1 MTGTRQF
8 CTFLLGEFYMG
19 VDVRKVQEVLRYQQ
33 MTRVPLA
40 PGVVR
45 GLINLRGQIVMAIDL
60 RRRLQL
66 PDRTDD
72 RLPRNVIV
80 RTDEGAVSFLVDEL
94 SDVMELDDS
103 TLEPPPDTLDGLARD
118 LIVGVHMLDD
128 RMLLVL
134 DTDRLADLDTLT
146 NPRSSLGER
155 PSERRK
161 APDQSSRTTAIP

>member
-1 MTGTRQF
+1 MTSTRQF

-19 VDVRKVQEVLRYQQ
+19 IDVRKVQEVLRYQK

-94 SDVMELDDS
+94 SDVLEMDES

-128 RMLLVL
+128 RMLLIL
-134 DTDRLADLDTLT
+134 DTDRLADLDKLT
-146 NPRSSLGER
+146 YPRSSLGE
-155 PSERRK
+155 SQGERREGVE
-161 APDQSSRTTAIP
+161 QSSRTTAHS

>member
-1 MTGTRQF
+1 
-8 CTFLLGEFYMG
+8 
-19 VDVRKVQEVLRYQQ
+19 
-33 MTRVPLA
+33 
-40 PGVVR
+40 
-45 GLINLRGQIVMAIDL
+45 MAIDL

-128 RMLLVL
+128 RMLLIL

-146 NPRSSLGER
+146 NPHSSLGER